1 MLQILR
7 INMMPLASWGP
18 ADNSHRQ
25 SSEQY
30 RPVPNSDNDSAQI
43 QWTPTYNPGYIKSIA
58 SGLGLN
64 QMGSRTAMSE
74 CSATESQTT
83 LNKANGNKKPAG
95 DDKDSKV

>member
-1 MLQILR
+1 MH
-7 INMMPLASWGP
+7 LASWGP

-25 SSEQY
+25 SSAQY